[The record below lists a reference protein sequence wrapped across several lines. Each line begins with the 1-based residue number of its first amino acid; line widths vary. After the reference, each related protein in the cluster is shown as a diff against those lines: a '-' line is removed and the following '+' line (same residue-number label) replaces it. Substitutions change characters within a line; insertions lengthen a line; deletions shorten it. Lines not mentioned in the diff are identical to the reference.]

1 MMLRRIEAWLVHT
14 LRRHYAVRRG
24 VVIIPQVL
32 GITCITFVLIRL
44 APANPAYL
52 FAGPT
57 ASPETIKAIEHSLGL
72 DQPIPV
78 QYIRYMANLLHG
90 NLGIS
95 LVTSQPVL
103 NDLLSRFPATLELV
117 TFAMFF
123 VAIFHI
129 PMGAIAA
136 KGQGLAN
143 RTANVYGL
151 LAGSLPD
158 FWWGLMLIFIFYAK
172 LSWVPAPL
180 GRIALGAE
188 PPQITGFLTVDSLL
202 SGNLAAFRSALGH
215 LILPGLT
222 LAFIYGAPVL
232 KHMRASMSAALRAP
246 YVEYAQMCGLKSS
259 TIFRYAF
266 RNAIIPALTM
276 GGVTYA
282 YLIGGV
288 ALVETVFAWGGL
300 GQYAVQ
306 VTISS
311 DYAALS
317 GTVLVATL
325 FALCVYL
332 VLDLV
337 YSLIDPRV
345 RY

>member
-1 MMLRRIEAWLVHT
+1 MLREVGARFLDT
-14 LRRHYAVRRG
+14 LWRHYAVRRV

-32 GITCITFVLIRL
+32 GITCIVFVLIRL
-44 APANPAYL
+44 APGNPAYL

-57 ASPETIKAIEHSLGL
+57 ASPETIKAIERSLGL
-72 DQPIPV
+72 DQPILI
-78 QYIRYMANLLHG
+78 QYIHYMKNLVHG

-117 TFAMFF
+117 TFAMIF

-136 KGQGLAN
+136 RGQGLAN
-143 RTANVYGL
+143 RTANAYGL

-172 LSWVPAPL
+172 LAWVPVPL
-180 GRIALGAE
+180 GRIDLGME

-202 SGNLAAFRSALGH
+202 SGNLAAFRSAAGH

-246 YVEYAQMCGLKSS
+246 YIEYAQMCGLRSS

-288 ALVETVFAWGGL
+288 ALVENVFAWGGL

-317 GTVLVATL
+317 GTVLVTTL

>member
-1 MMLRRIEAWLVHT
+1 MMLRRIGTWFVST
-14 LRRHYAVRRG
+14 LWRIYAVRR
-24 VVIIPQVL
+24 VFVIIPQVL
-32 GITCITFVLIRL
+32 GITFIVFVLIRL
-44 APANPAYL
+44 APGNPAYL

-57 ASPETIKAIEHSLGL
+57 ASPETIKAMERSLGL
-72 DQPIPV
+72 DQPILI
-78 QYIRYMANLLHG
+78 QYIHYMKNLVHG

-103 NDLLSRFPATLELV
+103 NDLLRRFPATLELV
-117 TFAMFF
+117 TFAMVL

-136 KGQGLAN
+136 RGQGLAN
-143 RTANVYGL
+143 RTAGAYGL

-158 FWWGLMLIFIFYAK
+158 FWWGLMLIFLFYAK
-172 LSWVPAPL
+172 LAWVPVPL
-180 GRIALGAE
+180 GRVDLGME
-188 PPQITGFLTVDSLL
+188 PPEITGFLSVDSLL
-202 SGNLAAFRSALGH
+202 TGNLVAFRSALGH

-232 KHMRASMSAALRAP
+232 KHMHRSMSTALRAP
-246 YVEYAQMCGLKSS
+246 YIEYAQMCGLRSV

-276 GGVTYA
+276 GGVTFA

-288 ALVETVFAWGGL
+288 ALVESVFAWGGL

-317 GTVLVATL
+317 GTVLVTTL

-332 VLDLV
+332 LLDLI